1 MLFWIRLQ
9 IKLPIFRQIIALR
22 DDVLQGTLFISF
34 HIIPVHSHLC
44 SVCENMNCGST
55 LVTPRMMFS
64 CVNTC
69 LRFARLTKN
78 VVHFG
83 PHHSREALSLISER
97 SGPSKKPRLTW
108 SITFWVLVCYDPST
122 STTMATSYLYI
133 LFAITFKLVCILIL
147 KRTSNHIFG
156 PGSWLCVNAGGEELF
171 DVVMAGR
178 LPPQY
183 YWICRPLSCP
193 KVLCWLLFWLY
204 YQQRKREGE
213 N

>member
-1 MLFWIRLQ
+1 M
-9 IKLPIFRQIIALR
+9 
-22 DDVLQGTLFISF
+22 
-34 HIIPVHSHLC
+34 
-44 SVCENMNCGST
+44 
-55 LVTPRMMFS
+55 
-64 CVNTC
+64 
-69 LRFARLTKN
+69 
-78 VVHFG
+78 
-83 PHHSREALSLISER
+83 
-97 SGPSKKPRLTW
+97 
-108 SITFWVLVCYDPST
+108 LVCYDPST
-122 STTMATSYLYI
+122 STTTATSYLYI

-204 YQQRKREGE
+204 YQQRKREGGKLRLPLDMSKQTKVCRVWFIQRMSVIQTSLRILMSSVGIIE
-213 N
+213 YWSCLINNLPALCLQDWGSGEI